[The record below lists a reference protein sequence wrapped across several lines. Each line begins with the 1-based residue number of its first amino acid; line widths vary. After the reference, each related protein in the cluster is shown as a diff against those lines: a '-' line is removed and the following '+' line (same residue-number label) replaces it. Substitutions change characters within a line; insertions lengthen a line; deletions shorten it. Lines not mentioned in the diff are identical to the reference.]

1 MPGRVRTGR
10 EPPNL
15 SPVAK
20 RYAWYVLGVM
30 FAINFLN
37 YLDRYVLPAAASS
50 IQKEFHIDDTA
61 MGAVLSAFLLF
72 YSLTVLPF
80 GYWADRG
87 VRKNVIGAGV
97 TIWSL
102 ATLLT
107 GMTQNVYQLFAARA
121 VLGIGEAGYF
131 PAGTS
136 LLGDFFA
143 KPIRSRAASIWNSGS
158 VFGIAVGFIAGG
170 IVAQHFGWRWAFYGT
185 AIPGLICAVL
195 AFRLREPAR
204 GAAEAVGPTVRRP
217 HDLDFRAFVGL
228 LRIPSFRATVVSQVL
243 LYAVLA
249 AIANWLPTYI
259 QRRYGLSVSGAATLG
274 GGVLIGGGLAGTL
287 IGGWLGDWRA
297 RHTPRGYLEIA
308 AASFVAGAVL
318 LVAALQA
325 RSLSAFVPLA
335 LLSAAVLYLYV
346 APFTALQQNVIVPT
360 LRASAITLGLFL
372 GHLLGDSWSPWA
384 VGVLSDAFGSLSLAL
399 TFMAPPLLLLAA
411 LAAASGL
418 PHAARDI
425 ENMEKAWAA
434 HFDQSVA

>member
-1 MPGRVRTGR
+1 M
-10 EPPNL
+10 
-15 SPVAK
+15 AK
-20 RYAWYVLGVM
+20 RYAWYVLAVM

-50 IQKEFHIDDTA
+50 IQKEFHIDDSA

-87 VRKNVIGAGV
+87 VRKTVIGTGV

-107 GMTQNVYQLFAARA
+107 GLTQNVVQLFAARA

-136 LLGDFFA
+136 LLGDYFVKHFRA
-143 KPIRSRAASIWNSGS
+143 RAASIWNSGS
-158 VFGIAVGFIAGG
+158 VFGIAVGFIGGG
-170 IVAQHFGWRWAFYGT
+170 IVAQQFGWRWAFYGT
-185 AIPGLICAVL
+185 AVPGLICAVL
-195 AFRLREPAR
+195 AFRLREPLR
-204 GAAEAVGPTVRRP
+204 GAAEAAGPIVRRP
-217 HDLDFRAFVGL
+217 HDVDFGAFLGL
-228 LRIPSFRATVVSQVL
+228 LRIPSYRSVVLAQIL

-274 GGVLIGGGLAGTL
+274 GGVLIGGGLLGTL
-287 IGGWLGDWRA
+287 LGGWIGDWRGRRTA
-297 RHTPRGYLEIA
+297 RGYLEIS
-308 AASFVAGAVL
+308 AASFVAGAVAL
-318 LVAALQA
+318 AAALQA
-325 RSLSAFVPLA
+325 PSLSLFVPLA
-335 LLSAAVLYLYV
+335 LLSAIVLYLYV
-346 APFTALQQNVIVPT
+346 APFTALQQNVVVPT
-360 LRASAITLGLFL
+360 LRASAITLGLFF

-384 VGVLSDAFGSLSLAL
+384 AGILSDTFGSLSLAL
-399 TFMAPPLLLLAA
+399 TFMAPPLLILAA
-411 LAAASGL
+411 VAAATGL
-418 PHAARDI
+418 RHAARDV

-434 HFDQSVA
+434 HSDETVA